1 MATGGGPQ
9 RPSYTKAY
17 VSGVAFGE
25 KSAPDY
31 TWDGVFVEN
40 KKLETKYLPNDLMN
54 QLKEL
59 SSEVSSMWDS
69 INSTRS
75 TADTAQTAGETAQS
89 TANNALSMIANI
101 EERFAKIQSIYSGQ
115 FDGKTENRD
124 NFILTEGSVINYY
137 KISDFSPLYEDIV
150 RFTGQT
156 SGLNSSGWRSGKNC
170 SLCGSYGEFIIVNKA
185 GECTVFMAQK
195 DYTFTA
201 PSPGLYARKDS
212 NGTIIAD
219 TYNFTYYQYNPVI
232 INPSSWKK
240 YYLTV
245 NDSGV
250 LTTTEITT

>member
-1 MATGGGPQ
+1 MATKLSQ
-9 RPSYTKAY
+9 EPSYTKAY
-17 VSGVAFGE
+17 ISGVAFGE
-25 KSAPDY
+25 KSTPDY

-40 KKLETKYLPNDLMN
+40 KKLETKYLPDDVLN
-54 QLKEL
+54 QLKQL
-59 SSEVSSMWDS
+59 SIDVSSMWDS
-69 INSTRS
+69 INSTQS
-75 TADTAQTAGETAQS
+75 TANTAQTTGETAQS
-89 TANNALSMIANI
+89 TANNALSVIANI

-124 NFILTEGSVINYY
+124 NFILTGGSVINYY

-156 SGLNSSGWRSGKNC
+156 GGMDSSGWRSGKNC
-170 SLCGSYGEFIIVNKA
+170 SLYGSYGEFIIVNKA
-185 GECTVFMAQK
+185 GECTVFMGPK

-212 NGTIIAD
+212 NGIVAN
-219 TYNFTYYQYNPVI
+219 TYNFTYYQYSPVI